1 MGEYLLPAYRS
12 RTSNVKDDLKNIT
25 HVDTSSFALKTNLSS
40 LKTEVD
46 KLDIPKLSTVP
57 GVLAKLSNK
66 IANDLVEETD
76 FNALEKK

>member
-12 RTSNVKDDLKNIT
+12 RTSNAKDDLKNMT
-25 HVDTSSFALKTNLSS
+25 HADTSSFALKTNLSS

-46 KLDIPKLSTVP
+46 KLYIPKLSTLP
-57 GVLAKLSNK
+57 GDLAKLSNK

-76 FNALEKK
+76 FNPLEKK